1 MRGVLYREEEGYY
14 LYVNSE
20 VIGTTRPLF
29 NLDYIKYKLNE
40 EQCDELFDGESIQ
53 VEVGMINQLNIESGL
68 FEWKY
73 RLDSNGC
80 LIIEKKI
87 L

>member
-1 MRGVLYREEEGYY
+1 MKGVLYKEEEGYY
-14 LYVNSE
+14 LYVNGGA
-20 VIGTTRPLF
+20 IGTTRPLLNF
-29 NLDYIKYKLNE
+29 DYIPYKLNE
-40 EQCDELFDGESIQ
+40 EQCDELFDGESVQ

-73 RLDSNGC
+73 RLDSDGC
-80 LIIEKKI
+80 LIVIKNN